1 MPAAAFGTDTAAQA
15 AAMVAAKDA
24 EARHDARGAAEAAAE
39 RDESGDLHPPRF
51 EAREVGARLG
61 IAGDPALERYEV
73 EGYLGGGST
82 SEVYAVLDRSLGRH
96 LAVKVLARGEL
107 SDQSSVASFVLGAQ
121 LTAELRHP
129 NILQAVDLDLTRTG
143 QPYLS
148 MHRVDGRTLAS
159 AIECQDGAT
168 PHAAIASAHGLV
180 SVFIQICQAIAYAHH
195 RGIVHQDI
203 KPDNIL
209 IGDFGEVLVLDWGCA
224 ARLGPGRPTPAIYGT
239 PIYMSPEQARRE
251 RVDMRSDVWC
261 IGATMLHAL
270 TRRLPVWDS
279 DPEAFWARK
288 TAGEFDAPTAAERAR
303 CDPRLFAIARKAL
316 AAEAQDRYADAA
328 ELRDELQRYQAG
340 LAIAAYREPWL
351 MRLARWHRRH
361 GRAFWTWT
369 VVAGLMLWLALALGA
384 QRLRQAVT
392 WGRPVLAEDFD
403 DAWTSRWKILVGG
416 FAHVPGWVESTDE
429 GSGYLLYRPM
439 LTGATAIEY
448 DAMSVP
454 GRETGD
460 LSLIWARGLD
470 PTAQGRAQLQ
480 SKIEVQIGAFEGSCA
495 KLSDN
500 GVRVDTEPT
509 PIVPGHTYHVRI
521 EIVGDRLDQWVDG
534 AHHFSYGAPFPL
546 DHGYVALYSEHKGQ
560 RFSRVRIYTRSDGEV
575 VRATAVGDGLA
586 QNGHYAEAADAYA
599 RVAQAHAG
607 TALAEEALYKQG
619 LCAQLSGDPAA
630 ADRAWANM
638 AEAGFRDQAAVH
650 RLARKLESQDY
661 DGLLDALGPAC
672 TAAGADQLQR
682 LAMLWSRLVDRLLA
696 HGQLLRQEAQRA
708 LELHD
713 RFLAGEPCA
722 DMYAAELL
730 VTLGRPDL
738 ELSRYPQA
746 RYQCAQALIMQNRA
760 VQADQRFGEFYYQHF
775 ANLLNMGKLDELR
788 HAPPEQVGFELAAG
802 RNGLDADLV
811 YRLAPNDALML
822 YYQGR
827 FEELARLNPGSS
839 LVQMAAVNAG
849 GIPPGKVMDVVVPH
863 FLLVQG
869 RREELLRERPY
880 TEAALQQLLIDALPR
895 LIAGEAGVLTAVLD
909 QNTVA
914 VPGGV
919 PNYPSLLNRGD
930 GTAHDL
936 LGSAAFDDVML
947 CAFAADRIDG
957 GHRLHAY
964 CDTQMADPDIRYA
977 DAQCC
982 WYAVSY
988 LRGDIDARGFL
999 SQPVQIDAQA
1009 KLALLEAMRAEQSS
1023 DRAAAVAAYRRFQA
1037 EPFWT
1042 QGVNPRV
1049 LRQRIVAW
1057 RLSALGEGAPSPAT
1071 PTR

>member
-1 MPAAAFGTDTAAQA
+1 MPATAFGTDTAAQ
-15 AAMVAAKDA
+15 VAAKDA
-24 EARHDARGAAEAAAE
+24 EERHDARGALEADAE
-39 RDESGDLHPPRF
+39 RDDGGDLQPPRF

-61 IAGDPALERYEV
+61 LAGDPALERYEV

-107 SDQSSVASFVLGAQ
+107 SDQASVASFVLGAQ

-129 NILQAVDLDLTRTG
+129 NILQAVDLDLTRSG
-143 QPYLS
+143 QPFLS

-168 PHAAIASAHGLV
+168 PHAAIANVHGLV

-195 RGIVHQDI
+195 RGIVHQDV

-224 ARLGPGRPTPAIYGT
+224 ARLGPGLPTPAIYGT
-239 PIYMSPEQARRE
+239 PVYMSPEQARRE

-261 IGATMLHAL
+261 IGATLLHAL

-288 TAGEFDAPTAAERAR
+288 RAGEIDEPAAAERAR
-303 CDPRLFAIARKAL
+303 CDPRLLAIARKAL

-328 ELRDELQRYQAG
+328 ELRDELQHYQAG

-351 MRLARWHRRH
+351 MRLGRWHRRH

-369 VVAGLMLWLALALGA
+369 VVAGLVLWLALALGA

-403 DAWTSRWKILVGG
+403 DSWTSRWRILVGG
-416 FAHVPGWVESTDE
+416 FSHVPGAVESTDE

-439 LTGATAIEY
+439 LSGATAIEY

-460 LSLIWARGLD
+460 LSLVWARGFD
-470 PTAQGRAQLQ
+470 PSAQGRAQL
-480 SKIEVQIGAFEGSCA
+480 KGRIEVQIGAFEGSCA
-495 KLSDN
+495 KLSDD
-500 GVRVDTEPT
+500 GITVDMEPT
-509 PIVPGHTYHVRI
+509 PIVPGHAYHVRI

-560 RFSRVRIYTRSDGEV
+560 RFNNVRIYTRSDGEL

-586 QNGHYAEAADAYA
+586 QNGHYAEASDAYA
-599 RVAQAHAG
+599 HVAQAHVG

-619 LCAQLSGDPAA
+619 LCAQLSGDPVA
-630 ADRAWANM
+630 ADRAWASM
-638 AEAGFRDQAAVH
+638 EQAGYRDQAAVH
-650 RLARKLESQDY
+650 RLARKLEGKDY
-661 DGLLDALGPAC
+661 DGLLDAIGPAC
-672 TAAGADQLQR
+672 AGAGADQLRR

-696 HGQLLRQEAQRA
+696 HGKVLRQEAQRA
-708 LELHD
+708 LQLHD
-713 RFLAGEPCA
+713 RCLAGERCA

-730 VTLGRPDL
+730 VHLGHPDRV
-738 ELSRYPQA
+738 LSEYPQA
-746 RYQCAQALIMQNRA
+746 RYQCAMALLMQNRTIE
-760 VQADQRFGEFYYQHF
+760 ADQRYGEFYYQHF
-775 ANLLNMGKLDELR
+775 VNLYLMGKFDELR
-788 HAPPEQVGFELAAG
+788 HAPPDQVGFELVSA
-802 RNGLDADLV
+802 RDGLDADLA
-811 YRLAPNDALML
+811 YRLAPSDSLML

-827 FEELARLNPGSS
+827 LEELARLNPGSR

-849 GIPPGKVMDVVVPH
+849 GTPPGQVQDFVVPAY
-863 FLLVQG
+863 LLMQG
-869 RREELLRERPY
+869 RRVDLLRERPY
-880 TEAALQQLLIDALPR
+880 TESALQQRLIDALPR
-895 LIAGEAGVLTAVLD
+895 LIAGEAGALKAVLD
-909 QNTVA
+909 QNTVEP
-914 VPGGV
+914 PGGV
-919 PNYPSLLNRGD
+919 PNYPSQPDPDEGTWNGLN
-930 GTAHDL
+930 
-936 LGSAAFDDVML
+936 GSAAFDDVLL
-947 CAFAADRIDG
+947 CAFAADRVDG
-957 GHRLHAY
+957 GHRLQAY
-964 CDTQMADPDIRYA
+964 CDAQMADPDIRYV
-977 DAQCC
+977 DAQRC

-988 LRGDIDARGFL
+988 LRGDIDARAFL

-1009 KLALLEAMRAEQSS
+1009 KLALLDAMRAEGSG
-1023 DRAAAVAAYRRFQA
+1023 DRATAIAAYRRFQA
-1037 EPFWT
+1037 VPFWT
-1042 QGVNPRV
+1042 QNIQPRV

-1057 RLSALGEGAPSPAT
+1057 RLGALGEAAAGAAAPAS